1 MAVSTKAP
9 LLIRLMSAS
18 VTASLRAGTT
28 IRDILKTGDLRIK
41 DKGIDD
47 LQTEADRSAQRCI
60 IGSLQHHFPKVTFV
74 GEEDLSPDSN
84 TEVFQE
90 VDFCKD
96 VLALSCPENL
106 RNIPDNEIIVWVDP
120 LDGTKEFTQGLL
132 DHVTVLIG
140 ISVNGSAVA
149 GVVYQPYYN
158 YQSKISS
165 EMGRCVYGVVGIG
178 TFGLDSKPAPANEN
192 IITTTRSHS
201 DPKVTAAVNA
211 CNPTDVIKVGGAG
224 HKVLLVCEGTAH
236 AYVFASKGCKK
247 WDTCGPEA
255 VLRALGGNL
264 TDLHGNPIQYKLDV
278 PRPNLSGVVAT
289 LSNHSWYINKIP
301 DEVKAAFPAN

>member
-18 VTASLRAGTT
+18 VTASLRAGNT
-28 IRDILKTGDLRIK
+28 IREILKTGDLRIK

-74 GEEDLSPDSN
+74 GEE
-84 TEVFQE
+84 
-90 VDFCKD
+90 
-96 VLALSCPENL
+96 
-106 RNIPDNEIIVWVDP
+106 IIVWVDP

-149 GVVYQPYYN
+149 GVVYQPYFN

-178 TFGLDSKPAPANEN
+178 TFGLDPKPAPANEN

-211 CNPTDVIKVGGAG
+211 CKPTEVIKVGGAG

-264 TDLHGNPIQYKLDV
+264 TDLHGNPIQYQLNV

-301 DEVKAAFPAN
+301 DDVKAAFPAIS

>member
-1 MAVSTKAP
+1 MAVTSKAP
-9 LLIRLMSAS
+9 LLMRLMSAS
-18 VTASLRAGTT
+18 VTASVQAGTT
-28 IRDILKTGDLRIK
+28 IRDILKTGKLDIK

-74 GEEDLSPDSN
+74 GEEDLSPHQDPV
-84 TEVFQE
+84 TFQE
-90 VDFCKD
+90 TDFCKD
-96 VLALSCPENL
+96 VLAMSCPEEL
-106 RNIPDNEIIVWVDP
+106 KNISDKEIIVWVDP

-140 ISVNGSAVA
+140 ISVNGSAVG

-158 YQSKISS
+158 YNSNAPADQ
-165 EMGRCVYGVVGIG
+165 GRCIYGIVGVG
-178 TFGLDSKPAPANEN
+178 AFGLNSKPAPANEN

-201 DPKVTAAVNA
+201 DPKVTSAVEA
-211 CNPTDVIKVGGAG
+211 CQPTNVIKVGGAG
-224 HKVLLVCEGTAH
+224 HKVLLVCEGAAH

-247 WDTCGPEA
+247 WDTCAPEA

-264 TDLHGNPIQYKLDV
+264 TDLHGDKIPYQLDV
-278 PRPNLSGVVAT
+278 PRPNLGGVVAT
-289 LSNHSWYINKIP
+289 LKNHDWYISKIP
-301 DEVKAAFPAN
+301 DDIKAAFPAK